1 MMKRVALFTLLS
13 AATAWAAPVTYA
25 LDPEK
30 CELLAFTSPT
40 GLFEGASHSHV
51 VRAQKV
57 SGKIIYDADA
67 VSSSWVTVS
76 FPVEAMVID
85 EPALRTREG
94 MTTMPTER
102 DREDVARTIR
112 SPKQLDVGR
121 FPSISFDSTRVVKLD
136 DGKLEVTG
144 RLGIHGVRKTITLPI
159 DFKFTADGF
168 RGEGTYTFT
177 HKDFGIATYSALMGT
192 VRNAE
197 PIRLKILLVGIPRT
211 ATDVLIDPLLTGTAL
226 PDAGTTTAAPEKAK

>member
-1 MMKRVALFTLLS
+1 MTRVALITLLC
-13 AATAWAAPVTYA
+13 AATSWAAPVTYA

-30 CELLAFTSPT
+30 SELLAFTSPT
-40 GLFEGASHSHV
+40 GIFEGASHSHV
-51 VRAQKV
+51 IRAQKI

-67 VSSSWVTVS
+67 VASSWVTVS
-76 FPVEAMVID
+76 FPVDAMVVD

-102 DREDVARTIR
+102 DREDVTRTIR
-112 SPKQLDVGR
+112 SPKQLDASR

-144 RLGIHGVRKTITLPI
+144 RLGIHGMRKTITLPI
-159 DFKFTADGF
+159 DFKLTTEGF
-168 RGEGTYTFT
+168 RGEGTYTFN
-177 HKDFGIATYSALMGT
+177 HKDFGIQTYSALMGT

-211 ATDVLIDPLLTGTAL
+211 ATDVLIDPLLTGAAP
-226 PDAGTTTAAPEKAK
+226 PDAGTTTAEPQKAK